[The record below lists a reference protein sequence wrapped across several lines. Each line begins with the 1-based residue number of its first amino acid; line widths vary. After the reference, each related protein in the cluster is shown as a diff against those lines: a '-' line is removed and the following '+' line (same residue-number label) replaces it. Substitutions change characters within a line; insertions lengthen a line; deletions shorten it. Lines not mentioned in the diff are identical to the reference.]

1 MRSECLAALPQS
13 FSSYAWKVP
22 PARPALFDRA
32 QSLLTS
38 SGEQSAREAPQAGH
52 PSVPWKAYLA
62 SREFQHLS
70 SDLAEALFAAALPDT
85 VPDAVRPASLAISE
99 AALAAKDGNARSGLL
114 AAILPGSD
122 ADSQAA
128 QDSEQPGDLA
138 LAA

>member
-1 MRSECLAALPQS
+1 MRSECLAASPQS

-38 SGEQSAREAPQAGH
+38 GGEQSAREAPQGDN
-52 PSVPWKAYLA
+52 PSLPWKAYLA

-85 VPDAVRPASLAISE
+85 VPDTVRPASLAMSE
-99 AALAAKDGNARSGLL
+99 TALAAKDGKALCGLL
-114 AAILPGSD
+114 APILPD
-122 ADSQAA
+122 CIADSQAPE
-128 QDSEQPGDLA
+128 DGEQPDGLA